1 MENNDHNVLYI
12 YLVGGLEHD
21 WIIYHI
27 LEIIIP
33 NWRSPSFF
41 RGLGWSHQPDNVK
54 ILGVTGVTYFHRKS
68 GEFRFE
74 RYFDASLAYGL
85 WVWEF

>member
-21 WIIYHI
+21 WIIFHI

-41 RGLGWSHQPDNVK
+41 RGVGIWNHQPD
-54 ILGVTGVTYFHRKS
+54 ILLTVINHIITIDINHILIVYYQPMVGWNLLPVMGY
-68 GEFRFE
+68 
-74 RYFDASLAYGL
+74 
-85 WVWEF
+85 